1 MVERA
6 RCPKCNKNI
15 YYEPATGGPPH
26 CHACGWDAEAEQEK
40 QESLA
45 YLAGVILGDGW
56 CTKLTLGLR
65 VADEDF
71 ALEFHRCVTQV
82 FKVMLSCRIDER
94 GYWLVR
100 TSNKTGKFNC
110 LIDYE
115 PITNSEKA
123 VWIRGMFDSEGNA
136 QLIPSKMSAN
146 SWNRRAAFYST
157 NMETLSRTA
166 SYLSDLGM
174 ASRTREMKAS
184 ASHIGTKPV
193 YELSLRSSRQNYS
206 LFAELV
212 GSSIQ
217 RKREVLKKIPGSY
230 QPPGHHARAG
240 AKGAASRKARRDS
253 GGKY

>member
-1 MVERA
+1 MIDHV
-6 RCPKCNKNI
+6 RCPKCEKHI
-15 YYEPATGGPPH
+15 AYDAATEVPKCGN
-26 CHACGWDAEAEQEK
+26 CGWDAETEQEK

-71 ALEFHRCVTQV
+71 ALEFHRSVVHV
-82 FKVMLSCRIDER
+82 FKGILSCKTDER

-123 VWIRGMFDSEGNA
+123 AWIRGMFDSEGNA
-136 QLIPSKMSAN
+136 HLAPSNMSAN

-157 NMETLSRTA
+157 NTETLERTA
-166 SYLSDLGM
+166 SYLSALGM
-174 ASRTREMKAS
+174 TTKTRHMKAS

-193 YELSLRSSRQNYS
+193 YELALRSSRQNYI
-206 LFAELV
+206 LFADLV
-212 GSSIQ
+212 GSSIR

-240 AKGAASRKARRDS
+240 TKGAASRKARRDA